1 MEDQLCSAIPQTVH
15 QLDATH
21 EFAWGAQAG
30 AAQYE
35 LSVWNASGTI
45 ADIVTRNTRATLSTV
60 LPPALDS
67 YSWSVG
73 GINATGGH
81 LASSTTPCTFN
92 FSWASDSVNDPT
104 HTPQLTS
111 PANNSQ
117 LSYPSPVLFDWSSVP
132 GASQYVLRV
141 YSDPGLSTP
150 AFAPVTTT
158 ATQYSPTVRLATGDY
173 YWTVTPLNAQSKPG
187 LASAASHFTWNWPA
201 TSTELTVTDLD
212 SSSQV
217 FDPQFSWTPIPGAT
231 SYQVEINSA
240 GPGQN
245 WTSGSKVCC
254 NTDSVATSYSPPTL
268 LPADTYYWRVRAKDP
283 NGNFGD
289 WVVAPDN
296 NSPPATFTINYD
308 TAGISN
314 LTMLGVNSDGTTQ
327 DLAPGSTTDTPIV
340 SWNPTPGAASYDVD
354 VVPYDSVNQVC
365 GWTAG
370 VPAAWHIETAAT
382 SWTPLGS
389 DFHGNNPFP
398 NTGHPGVSTDNS
410 TLTAGQ
416 QYCVKVRARRNV
428 DGSNNIVYG
437 AYQQI
442 GGIGNNPA
450 FTFSDYPTG
459 NPCSAPCNAA
469 INIGAD
475 DYELPLATG
484 TTSLPLFSW
493 KPISGDTGYFVIV
506 ATDSTFQNVIDEAY
520 TKIPAYAPRTGTAVV
535 NYHNTGTKYT
545 WAVLPASGAGIGSD
559 PTDGSSFPQS
569 FDLESTSPTT
579 IVPADNSTI
588 TTQPTF
594 EWSPTP
600 GAFQYRLHV
609 YTNGNEVAGS
619 PFATEGTSFT
629 ASNFQ
634 ASNNVTW
641 FVEALDRS
649 GNVFS
654 SSATSHFKYTLA
666 VPTGLHTS
674 SDAIPTLQ
682 WNPMPG
688 AVAYDLDI
696 ITPANGNGEITPPS
710 MDTTA
715 YTPTSLKGT
724 GTFTWTVRAEYPTAG
739 QNAFSAYS
747 APQTFTRTILA
758 PQNPKTTVSGA
769 HQEIVSWDPK
779 NTAKTYTVQF
789 STDLPDPSGSLY
801 ARLHLRRGL

>member
-1 MEDQLCSAIPQTVH
+1 
-15 QLDATH
+15 
-21 EFAWGAQAG
+21 
-30 AAQYE
+30 
-35 LSVWNASGTI
+35 
-45 ADIVTRNTRATLSTV
+45 
-60 LPPALDS
+60 
-67 YSWSVG
+67 
-73 GINATGGH
+73 
-81 LASSTTPCTFN
+81 
-92 FSWASDSVNDPT
+92 
-104 HTPQLTS
+104 
-111 PANNSQ
+111 
-117 LSYPSPVLFDWSSVP
+117 
-132 GASQYVLRV
+132 
-141 YSDPGLSTP
+141 
-150 AFAPVTTT
+150 VTTT
-158 ATQYSPTVRLATGDY
+158 ATQYSPPTRLPSGDY
-173 YWTVTPLNAQSKPG
+173 YWTVTPLNAESKPG
-187 LASAASHFTWNWPA
+187 SPSPASHFTWSWPA

-212 SSSQV
+212 ASSQV

-283 NGNFGD
+283 NGNFGN

-308 TAGISN
+308 TDGISN
-314 LTMLGVNSDGTTQ
+314 LTMLGVNPDGTTQ
-327 DLAPGSTTDTPIV
+327 DLVPGSTTDTPIV

-410 TLTAGQ
+410 TLTPGQ
-416 QYCVKVRARRNV
+416 EYCVKVRARRNV
-428 DGSNNIVYG
+428 DGVNNIVYG

-506 ATDSTFQNVIDEAY
+506 ATDDTFQNVIDEAY
-520 TKIPAYAPRTGTAVV
+520 TKVPAYAPRTGTAVV
-535 NYHNTGTKYT
+535 NYHNTGTKYA
-545 WAVLPASGAGIGSD
+545 WAVLPASGAGIGAD
-559 PTDGSSFPQS
+559 PTEGSSYPQS
-569 FDLESTSPTT
+569 FDMESTSPTP
-579 IVPADNSTI
+579 IIPADQSTI

-600 GAFQYRLHV
+600 SAFQYRLHV
-609 YTNGNEVAGS
+609 YKDGNEVAGS
-619 PFATEGTSFT
+619 PFTTEGTSFT
-629 ASNFQ
+629 ASNFP
-634 ASNNVTW
+634 ASPNLTW

-654 SSATSHFKYTLA
+654 ASATSQFKLTLA
-666 VPTGLHTS
+666 VPTGLRAS
-674 SDAIPTLQ
+674 NDAIPTLQ

-696 ITPANGNGEITPPS
+696 ITPANGNGEIQPSS

-724 GTFTWTVRAEYPTAG
+724 GTFTWTVKAEYPTAG
-739 QNAFSAYS
+739 GNVTSGAS
-747 APQTFTRTILA
+747 APQTFTRTIDA
-758 PQNPKTTVSGA
+758 PVGLTTTHSGA
-769 HQEIVSWDPK
+769 RQLIVGWTPK
-779 NTAKTYTVQF
+779 AGAKNYSVQF
-789 STDLPDPSGSLY
+789 STDPRFNTGVFDSTTTDNPTFAPLLSSIAPAYVEGGTSYWRVASNDIDGNQSRWSAAQTLVMPVQIHLSATGAPFKGKTTTVKVSAKTAANKGIAGVSVKDSNCGVKSKTVKTNASGTASFSVKTTKSGCQVKF
-801 ARLHLRRGL
+801 AGTKTGLLGSSVMVYGY